1 MLVAYLIR
9 DLINACLHSSIE
21 ERERRKEICNK
32 VEQITYV
39 YALTHTRFS
48 TNFITDQL
56 TSKRK
61 KAKTKKFKYYS

>member
-9 DLINACLHSSIE
+9 DLINGCLHSSIE

-39 YALTHTRFS
+39 YALTHTRFF

-56 TSKRK
+56 TSKEKEREDEEV
-61 KAKTKKFKYYS
+61 

>member
-56 TSKRK
+56 TSKEK
-61 KAKTKKFKYYS
+61 ESEDEEV